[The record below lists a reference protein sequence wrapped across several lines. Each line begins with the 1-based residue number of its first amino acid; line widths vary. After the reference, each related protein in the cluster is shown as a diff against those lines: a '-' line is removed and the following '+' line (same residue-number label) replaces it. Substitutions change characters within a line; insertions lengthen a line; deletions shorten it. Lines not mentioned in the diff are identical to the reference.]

1 MAEATTGIGI
11 GVAFTAGLLS
21 FLSPCVLP
29 LWPSYMGF
37 LTGMSTEELEEA
49 DHDARRV
56 ALIHAV
62 LFVAGFSL
70 VFVAMGASAS
80 LVGEALRAHRGWI
93 ARVGGILVVA
103 FGLHLL
109 GLTPIRWLSRERRLH
124 FQRKPVG
131 YAGTV
136 LVGLAFGAGWTPCIG
151 PILGGILTL
160 AASRGGLSEG
170 AGLLAVYSAGLAVPF
185 LVSAAALS
193 RFLDA
198 YRRFRRYLPW
208 VERAAGALLVL
219 VGLLLVTGQ
228 FTVLA
233 GWAARFTPEFIL
245 ENI

>member
-1 MAEATTGIGI
+1 MVETTSLGI
-11 GVAFTAGLLS
+11 GVAFLAGLLS

-37 LTGMSTEELEEA
+37 LTGLSVEELEAA
-49 DHDARRV
+49 DHDARRI

-62 LFVAGFSL
+62 LFVGGFSL

-80 LVGEALRAHRGWI
+80 LVGELLRSHRDWI
-93 ARVGGILVVA
+93 ARLGGAVVIL
-103 FGLHLL
+103 FGVHLL
-109 GLTPIRWLSRERRLH
+109 GLVPLDLLSRERRYH

-131 YAGTV
+131 YAGTA

-160 AASRGGLSEG
+160 AATSGGVAEG

-185 LVSAAALS
+185 LLSAAALS
-193 RFLDA
+193 RFLGA
-198 YRRFRRYLPW
+198 YRRFRRYVPW
-208 VERAAGALLVL
+208 VERASGALLVL
-219 VGLLLVTGQ
+219 VGVLLVSGQ

-245 ENI
+245 QNI